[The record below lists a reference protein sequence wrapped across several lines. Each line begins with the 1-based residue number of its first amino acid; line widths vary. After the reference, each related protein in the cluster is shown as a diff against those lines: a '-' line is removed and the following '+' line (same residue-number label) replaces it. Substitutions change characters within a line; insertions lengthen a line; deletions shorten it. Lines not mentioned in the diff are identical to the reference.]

1 MHVQSELADYE
12 SDMAAGPVE
21 ISRLTG
27 IGSGKGRR
35 DPLVVQV
42 RPLAVDPAAALRP
55 LADDPADGA
64 CQADKVI
71 ASKAEAETLAREARL
86 SDICATELELE
97 SMVGLSAALVKKIG
111 QECAELRAR
120 DGFAARVWRSP

>member
-1 MHVQSELADYE
+1 MESGLKDLRVGDTLQEQVIDGGQVRPLA
-12 SDMAAGPVE
+12 G
-21 ISRLTG
+21 
-27 IGSGKGRR
+27 
-35 DPLVVQV
+35 DPLVVQF

-71 ASKAEAETLAREARL
+71 ANKAEAETLAREARL

-97 SMVGLSAALVKKIG
+97 SMVGLSAALVQKIWK
-111 QECAELRAR
+111 ECAELRAR